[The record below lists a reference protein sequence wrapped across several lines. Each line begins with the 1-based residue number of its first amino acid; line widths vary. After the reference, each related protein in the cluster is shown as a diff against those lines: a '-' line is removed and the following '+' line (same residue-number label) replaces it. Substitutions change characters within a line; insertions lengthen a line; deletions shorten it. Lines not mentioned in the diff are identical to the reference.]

1 MRSKVRLPLS
11 FRSQSAT
18 AIFSSG
24 RQFFTRDAYT
34 IVPARRILSMR
45 ESGGK
50 ARNSR
55 LVESEYNTPSV

>member
-1 MRSKVRLPLS
+1 MRSNVRLPLS
-11 FRSQSAT
+11 FRSQSDT
-18 AIFSSG
+18 GIFSSG
-24 RQFFTRDAYT
+24 RQSFTRDAYT
-34 IVPARRILSMR
+34 MVAARRILSKS